1 MLLDC
6 FEASEDSRLG
16 VPLMLC
22 FLCLILRRTAI
33 GLPALLLLLLA
44 PALARAGGPKYVAGT
59 SFFNPGVLGTPI
71 HWAGGQVNYYVD
83 QGPLNSSISNQ
94 QATAMVDAAAA
105 LWSVVPTAGVT
116 LNDMG
121 ALNEDVSGANI
132 VVSGNNFTVANEQIG
147 QLGQIAQPADVTP
160 AATSYPLGIIF
171 DADGSVIDALF
182 GTGASQPTSCQKNG
196 VWVWIDNVN
205 PDATIAHGIILLN
218 GLCATNA
225 NLIEMMTYELE
236 RAFGSILNLD
246 SSQVNP
252 TALVDEIP
260 GGTDGWPIMDP
271 LIGVCG
277 PSGGNC
283 IPDPSILHYDDI
295 AALNR
300 IYPITAQNLASFPG
314 KQLTAL
320 NTISI
325 QGTVTFRTGYG
336 MQGVNVVARPLDE
349 NGNPLYQYTVTFVSG
364 AYFNGNHGNPVTGGI
379 DSNGNLLTM
388 WGSNDPSM
396 QGYFDLS
403 GIPLP
408 PGTATAN
415 YQVTFEAINPL
426 YILTDS
432 VGPYLDGQVTPS
444 GTLQAVSVPGMSA
457 GMTQSLTVDVAD
469 SAVGGYQDAIGT
481 QASPRPMPSSGLWC
495 GRLSQVGQ
503 SDWFSFPVRGN
514 RTFTVVTQAL
524 DETGMPTENKA
535 MPTVGVWDAFDAVGA
550 ATIGAGPGMNGLAT
564 GETWLRVSSIAD
576 DLVRVGIADQR
587 GDGRPDYTYNG
598 WVLYADTVQPRRLP
612 ASGGPIVI
620 HGTGFRLADT
630 VLVGGQSAVVTSIS
644 PNEITAI
651 APPAATGVTGSVDV
665 EVDDLPLFYAAAI
678 VSGGISYDSGK
689 GDALTL
695 LTAPANTVPIGT
707 PIPFTVT
714 ALGPNLT
721 PAGGVTVI
729 YTVTS
734 GTATLSC
741 GMPVCS
747 VTASGDGRGTINVTA
762 VDGTWSIVT
771 AALTNGSSLQAQ
783 FAGGTPPVLASL
795 TPQLSLA
802 AGATFTWTV
811 QALVLHSGLPL
822 TGQSVAWQMP
832 GSGIVSLGSTAAI
845 TNTSGIAT
853 EILTVGPLTEGQQVS
868 ATACLNGTSQC
879 IVFNAFGSRPELASL
894 EPVSGISQSLSL
906 QSTPSQITLRLLD
919 TDGNPMAGGSVAL
932 YQALHA
938 WAPPCPAHGVCAQAP
953 LLATQSATATSAI
966 DGTVAFTPATLPGV
980 ATNLLG
986 LAVAGDTAAV
996 SVAVEQHP

>member
-1 MLLDC
+1 M
-6 FEASEDSRLG
+6 FKPSFA
-16 VPLMLC
+16 
-22 FLCLILRRTAI
+22 FLRRATPAW
-33 GLPALLLLLLA
+33 PALLLLL
-44 PALARAGGPKYVAGT
+44 PAAVRAGGPKYVAGA
-59 SFFNPGVLGTPI
+59 SFFNTGVLGQPI

-83 QGPLNSSISNQ
+83 QGPLNSAISNQ

-105 LWSVVPTAGVT
+105 LWSAVPTAGVALT
-116 LNDMG
+116 DRG
-121 ALNEDVSGANI
+121 QLNEDVNGANI
-132 VVSGNNFTVANEQIG
+132 VVSGTNFAVANEQIS
-147 QLGQIAQPADVTP
+147 QVGQIAQPADVTP
-160 AATSYPLGIIF
+160 SATGYPVGVIF
-171 DADGSVIDALF
+171 DQDGSVIDALF
-182 GTGASQPTSCQKNG
+182 GTGASQPTSCQHNG
-196 VWVWIDNVN
+196 VWVWMDNIN

-218 GLCATNA
+218 GLCATNS
-225 NLIEMMTYELE
+225 NLIEMMTYQIE
-236 RAFGSILNLD
+236 RAFGRILNLD

-252 TALVDEIP
+252 TALADEIP
-260 GGTDGWPIMDP
+260 GGTDGWPIMDA
-271 LIGVCG
+271 LSGVCG
-277 PSGGNC
+277 PAGGNC
-283 IPDPSILHYDDI
+283 VPDPSILHYDDI

-300 IYPITAQNLASFPG
+300 LYPITAQNLASFPG
-314 KQLTAL
+314 KELTAA
-320 NTISI
+320 NTVSI
-325 QGTVTFRTGYG
+325 HGTVTFRTGYG
-336 MQGVNVVARPLDE
+336 MQGGNVVARPLDA
-349 NGNPLYQYTVTFVSG
+349 NGNPLYQYAVTFVSG
-364 AYFNGNHGNPVTGGI
+364 GYFNGNHGNPVTGWT
-379 DSNGNLLTM
+379 DANGNLLTT

-408 PGTATAN
+408 PGVTTAN

-432 VGPYLDGQVTPS
+432 VGPYIDGQVTPS
-444 GTLQAVSVPGMSA
+444 GTLQAISMPGMSA
-457 GMTQSLTVDVAD
+457 GSSQTLTVTVAD
-469 SAVGGYQDAIGT
+469 SATGGYQDAIGT

-503 SDWFSFPVRGN
+503 SDWFSFPVRGS

-524 DETGMPTENKA
+524 DETGAPTESKA
-535 MPTVGVWDAFDAVGA
+535 MPAIGVWDAFDPAGA
-550 ATIGAGPGMNGLAT
+550 TAIGAGPGMNGFAT

-576 DLVRVGIADQR
+576 DMVRIGIADQR

-598 WVLYADTVQPRRLP
+598 WVLYADTVQPTHMP

-620 HGTGFRLADT
+620 HGMGFRLADT
-630 VLVGGQSAVVTSIS
+630 VLVGGQPAVVTSIS

-678 VSGGISYDSGK
+678 VSAGVSYDSGT

-695 LTAPANTVPIGT
+695 LTAPSNTVSIGT

-714 ALGPNLT
+714 ALEPDLS

-734 GTATLSC
+734 GTASLAC
-741 GMPVCS
+741 GKPVCS
-747 VTASGDGRGTINVTA
+747 VTATGDGRATINVTA
-762 VDGTWSIVT
+762 VDATWSIVT
-771 AALTNGSSLQAQ
+771 ASLTNGSSLQAQ
-783 FAGGTPPVLASL
+783 FAGGTPPLLASL

-802 AGATFTWTV
+802 AGATFSWTI
-811 QALVLHSGLPL
+811 QALVLKSGVPL

-845 TNTSGIAT
+845 TDQTGIAT

-868 ATACLNGTSQC
+868 ATACLNGTNQC
-879 IVFNAFGSRPELASL
+879 IAFNAFGSRPEYSIL
-894 EPVSGISQSLSL
+894 EAVSGTAQSLSL
-906 QSTPSQITLRLLD
+906 AATPSQITLRLLD

-932 YQALHA
+932 FQALYA
-938 WAPPCPAHGVCAQAP
+938 WSPPCATHEVCAQGE

-966 DGTVAFTPATLPGV
+966 DGTVAFTPASLPGV
-980 ATNLLG
+980 ATNLVG
-986 LAVAGDTAAV
+986 LAAAGDTAAV